1 MRFRRLSA
9 ALLLGSALALSAAPS
24 FAQAPQE
31 AAAQVRFGKGRDLFM
46 AQKYAEALVEF
57 RAASELFAS
66 PNTRLYIARCE
77 RELGHAGRA
86 YVEFTRAATDAADR
100 ARSDPKYATTRDN
113 ARQEAQ
119 ALEGK
124 FGRLTVKAKD
134 AAGLTVTVAGVPLGA
149 AALGVA
155 TPIDP
160 GSVEIAATA
169 KGKLPFK
176 KLVAIKAGETSEVS
190 IALEPDP
197 NAAPEPPPDPGTGTG
212 TGTIAENTNPP
223 PDAGVQVE
231 YRGGGARIAGIFVIG
246 AGVAGFVFFA
256 VFAST
261 AQSQYD
267 QLKTIKATCGSA
279 AKPCPSPESVTTRID
294 EGTRNQ
300 TIANVALGIGIGA
313 FIVGGIMFAA
323 GGPSMVPHTRNQAR
337 LEPILTGGPSGAFAG
352 VEGAF

>member
-1 MRFRRLSA
+1 
-9 ALLLGSALALSAAPS
+9 LGAALALSAVPA

-46 AQKYAEALVEF
+46 DKKYAEAIVEF

-77 RELGHAGRA
+77 RELGHPGRA
-86 YVEFTRAATDAADR
+86 YVEFTRAASDAADR

-134 AAGLTVTVAGVPLGA
+134 ATGITVTVAGAPLGA

-160 GSVEIAATA
+160 GNVEIAATA
-169 KGKLPFK
+169 KGKLAFK
-176 KLVAIKAGETSEVS
+176 KMVAVKAGETAEVS
-190 IALEPDP
+190 IALEADP
-197 NAAPEPPPDPGTGTG
+197 AATVPENPPPDPGTGTG
-212 TGTIAENTNPP
+212 TGTGTGNTGTIAENSNPP
-223 PDAGVQVE
+223 PDAVE
-231 YRGGGARIAGIFVIG
+231 VERRGGGVRVAGIFVIG
-246 AGVAGFVFFA
+246 AGVAGFVGFA
-256 VFAST
+256 VFASV

-267 QLKTIKATCGSA
+267 QLKTLKSTCASSA
-279 AKPCPSPESVTTRID
+279 KCPPPESVTSRVD
-294 EGTRNQ
+294 EGMRNQ

-323 GGPSMVPHTRNQAR
+323 GGPSTVTHARTQTR
-337 LEPILTGGPSGAFAG
+337 LKPILTGGPNGAFAG

>member
-1 MRFRRLSA
+1 M
-9 ALLLGSALALSAAPS
+9 
-24 FAQAPQE
+24 
-31 AAAQVRFGKGRDLFM
+31 RFGKGRDLFM

-57 RAASELFAS
+57 RAASELLAS

-77 RELGHAGRA
+77 RELGHPGRA
-86 YVEFTRAATDAADR
+86 YVEFQRAASEAADR

-124 FGRLTVKAKD
+124 FGRLSVKAKD
-134 AAGLTVTVAGVPLGA
+134 AQGMTVTVGGAALGA
-149 AALGVA
+149 AALGVP
-155 TPIDP
+155 TPMDP

-176 KLVAIKAGETSEVS
+176 KTIAIKAGETSDVS
-190 IALEPDP
+190 IALDPDP
-197 NAAPEPPPDPGTGTG
+197 NATPEPTPDPVGTGTG
-212 TGTIAENTNPP
+212 TGTTAENTNPP
-223 PDAGVQVE
+223 PDTAVVE
-231 YRGGGARIAGIFVIG
+231 QRGGGARIAGIFVIG

-256 VFAST
+256 VFAAA
-261 AQSQYD
+261 AQGQYD
-267 QLKTIKATCGSA
+267 QLKSIKATCGSA
-279 AKPCPSPESVTTRID
+279 AKPCPSPDIVTSRVD
-294 EGTRNQ
+294 EGVRNQ

-323 GGPSMVPHTRNQAR
+323 GGPSTVTPAPKRAR
-337 LEPILTGGPSGAFAG
+337 LTPMLTGGPGGGFAG